1 MFNAKFINEVLKTY
15 NSNEK
20 NRELVRN
27 THKIND
33 YDLNIIVGKRV
44 VKFERET
51 KFNETKFLKILYDSQ
66 NLAKAAREAK
76 ISYGIARKYVE
87 INKINY

>member
-20 NRELVRN
+20 NRELVKN

-44 VKFERET
+44 AKFERET

-66 NLAKAAREAK
+66 NLAKAARDVK

>member
-27 THKIND
+27 TYKIND
-33 YDLNIIVGKRV
+33 YDLNIIVGKRI